1 MSAKPL
7 LTVLQVAAVFGGA
20 RGLHYSPTLVRA
32 LTRIPTH
39 TLIPLSSALYLHVM
53 GTPSE
58 LCWQGGLSLS
68 AYFTQVCRLSSRP
81 LPLQSAGCQLDWQ
94 LASGWPSRHVL
105 GNNFSDKEPSGSD
118 SNWPIRQKR
127 ANWKKRIHRCY
138 LSSYHSSQTN
148 SETTVIQG
156 ILCFHFT
163 FLHVCKNWLYF
174 SVCLQQKSKL
184 YESTCC

>member
-20 RGLHYSPTLVRA
+20 RGLDYSPTLVRA

-118 SNWPIRQKR
+118 SNWLVSPSGKR
-127 ANWKKRIHRCY
+127 EQIGKREYTGVISVVITEVRP
-138 LSSYHSSQTN
+138 
-148 SETTVIQG
+148 TV
-156 ILCFHFT
+156 
-163 FLHVCKNWLYF
+163 
-174 SVCLQQKSKL
+174 KL
-184 YESTCC
+184 L